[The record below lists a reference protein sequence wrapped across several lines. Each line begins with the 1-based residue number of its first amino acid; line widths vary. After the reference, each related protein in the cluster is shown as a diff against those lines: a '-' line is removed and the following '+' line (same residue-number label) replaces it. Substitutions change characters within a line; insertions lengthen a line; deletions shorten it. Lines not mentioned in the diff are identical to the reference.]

1 MPMPPRSSQRAI
13 DACPANAEPS
23 RNIGRTELLLVPKL
37 VDDRGIDFRLSP
49 LIDTARLR
57 CGISFGLAFLP
68 QVGLEL
74 GEHPKHVEE
83 GLTGSGARVDR
94 LFSRAQRYSFF
105 LQLVD
110 DVLQILQ

>member
-1 MPMPPRSSQRAI
+1 MPPPSSQHAI

-23 RNIGRTELLLVPKL
+23 RNIGRTQLLLVPKL
-37 VDDRGIDFRLSP
+37 VDDRGIDLRLSA
-49 LIDTARLR
+49 LVDAARLR
-57 CGISFGLAFLP
+57 CGNSFGLAFLP

-74 GEHPKHVEE
+74 GEYPQHVQE

-94 LFSRAQRYSFF
+94 LLSRARCHSSF
-105 LQLVD
+105 LQLMD